1 LAKISDEGANSQLLF
16 VLLEWLIVGP
26 FHLYNKVTYYYIR
39 WNMLLLV
46 TNIEWQT
53 SNVSNKTFEPTEQL
67 ISKRIL
73 RDCRPRLSIRPAR
86 NEI

>member
-1 LAKISDEGANSQLLF
+1 L
-16 VLLEWLIVGP
+16 
-26 FHLYNKVTYYYIR
+26 HKVTYDYIK

-73 RDCRPRLSIRPAR
+73 RDCRPRLSI
-86 NEI
+86 